1 MGSTDK
7 GWIKL
12 HRKLL
17 QSPIWESGEP
27 FTKRDAWVDL
37 LLHVVHKD
45 TATFIGNERTTLR
58 PGQGHTSMRALS
70 RRWSWS
76 LKKTRYFMGTLE
88 AQGMVTLKGTPYGTI
103 VTIENWAL
111 YQGSAQGK
119 GHTQGNTKGQTRSS
133 NKEEDAK
140 EGSMEPQNAAPTAGE
155 DDDEWMTL
163 EEYQKQWEE
172 YTDSTAKT
180 PSASSGSIT

>member
-27 FTKRDAWVDL
+27 FTKRDAWIDL
-37 LLHVVHKD
+37 LLMVAYED
-45 TATFIGNERTTLR
+45 TKISMGDKQTTLR
-58 PGQGHTSMRALS
+58 PGQGHTSMRTLS

-76 LKKTRYFMGTLE
+76 LKKTRHFMGTLG

-103 VTIENWAL
+103 VTIENWAF
-111 YQGSAQGK
+111 YQGSTPSK
-119 GHTQGNTKGQTRSS
+119 GHTQGHTKGQTRSI
-133 NKEEDAK
+133 NKEGDAK
-140 EGSMEPQNAAPTAGE
+140 EGSMEPQNAAPAVEE
-155 DDDEWMTL
+155 DDYDDEITM
-163 EEYQKQWEE
+163 EEWEAKWG
-172 YTDSTAKT
+172 YTNSSQMMPDG
-180 PSASSGSIT
+180 SSGSED